1 MTENLAKKIR
11 MALLFGIITT
21 FFAVWAFYR
30 GWMVVGII
38 ESIAAV
44 VMWIGVI
51 NGRRNR
57 VRRS

>member
-1 MTENLAKKIR
+1 MTENLSKNR
-11 MALLFGIITT
+11 RVVLFYGVLCTI
-21 FFAVWAFYR
+21 FAVSAFYR

-38 ESIAAV
+38 ESVGAV
-44 VMWIGVI
+44 LMWIGVI